1 MSCQVFREK
10 HLLIKSRISSA
21 VLPLNIT
28 LTLQVLKAKGR
39 LSLRSTKRGSSMRG
53 LSRSRKLMRYF
64 RTLTPKNATMIILAT
79 TLNHHLEHLITRLI
93 RRMSVWRERLS
104 LRGFGKKSIARL
116 SGRSRS
122 AYTSRGRQ
130 RSTLGG
136 WSPKKNTLG
145 NSSVGNSKRC
155 GSMSRIRAA
164 KIHKIRKLVVAMECL
179 QYHLVQKAGF
189 VIELSR
195 QYTKRNLTKRGG
207 KGTRISTS
215 KSIWRDKNNRV
226 SK

>member
-1 MSCQVFREK
+1 MFREK

-179 QYHLVQKAGF
+179 QYHLV
-189 VIELSR
+189 
-195 QYTKRNLTKRGG
+195 
-207 KGTRISTS
+207 
-215 KSIWRDKNNRV
+215 
-226 SK
+226 